1 MKKKQEGPSK
11 AALLSTYR
19 NLKIQL
25 RLDQQM
31 LDSDD
36 LYPIKDI
43 LRKQMSE
50 TEDELE
56 QVKNQLRKMGV
67 PPAEWDRPAKYSV

>member
-19 NLKIQL
+19 NLKVQL
-25 RLDQQM
+25 KLDQQM

-50 TEDELE
+50 TEDELN
-56 QVKNQLRKMGV
+56 QVKNQLRRMGV
-67 PPAEWDRPAKYSV
+67 PSEEWDKPTRYSV